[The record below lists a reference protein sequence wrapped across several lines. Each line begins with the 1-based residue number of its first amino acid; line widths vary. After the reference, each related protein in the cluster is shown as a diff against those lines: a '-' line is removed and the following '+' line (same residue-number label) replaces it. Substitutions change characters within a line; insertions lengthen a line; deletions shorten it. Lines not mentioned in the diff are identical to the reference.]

1 MNRTQSSPLSSSRSH
16 ATAQSFI
23 GRKSPQAYIWILVAC
38 GVVLSVGFV
47 RAAAQHIAAVNHG
60 YECEKLRSE
69 QVALLAEQKRLQLT
83 FNEVTAP
90 RNLESV
96 ARQQGLIAARASQ
109 LRSSFEIQSG
119 EAKQV
124 ALNQDFAK
132 QASVKQTTLK
142 QASLK
147 QITLK
152 RDDVKQG
159 RLPNAP
165 ALSPS
170 ITSNARRTTATGR

>member
-69 QVALLAEQKRLQLT
+69 QVALLAEQKRLQLA

-96 ARQQGLIAARASQ
+96 ARQQGLVAARASQ

-132 QASVKQTTLK
+132 QATVKQASDK

-147 QITLK
+147 QVTLK
-152 RDDVKQG
+152 QYEVKQG
-159 RLPNAP
+159 RTPDALASP
-165 ALSPS
+165 AL
-170 ITSNARRTTATGR
+170 ITPNARRTAATGR